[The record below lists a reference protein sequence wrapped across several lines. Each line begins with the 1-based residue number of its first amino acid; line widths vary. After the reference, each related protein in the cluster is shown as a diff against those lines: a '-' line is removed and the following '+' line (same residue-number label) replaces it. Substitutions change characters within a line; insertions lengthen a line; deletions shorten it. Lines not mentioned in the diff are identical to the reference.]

1 MGIFSRMS
9 DIVNS
14 NLNALCDSA
23 EDPEKMIR
31 LIIQEMEDTLVEV
44 RSTSARII
52 ADQKTVSRHRDRIA
66 AEVAA
71 WENKAKLAVS
81 KGRDDLAKAALQER
95 RITEETL
102 RTVEDELTMAGEQV
116 AQLNDEV
123 GQLQQKLDDA
133 KAKQKAIL
141 LRAKTVS
148 SRVQI
153 KRQVQRDELDNAF
166 AKFERFEQKVDN
178 LEGELQ
184 ALDLGRDHAG
194 GLAAEIDALGAEDWL
209 DEELMRIKDSMS
221 VPSPSAN
228 ESGEEP
234 GTQ

>member
-1 MGIFSRMS
+1 
-9 DIVNS
+9 
-14 NLNALCDSA
+14 
-23 EDPEKMIR
+23 
-31 LIIQEMEDTLVEV
+31 
-44 RSTSARII
+44 
-52 ADQKTVSRHRDRIA
+52 
-66 AEVAA
+66 
-71 WENKAKLAVS
+71 
-81 KGRDDLAKAALQER
+81 
-95 RITEETL
+95 
-102 RTVEDELTMAGEQV
+102 MAGEQV

-166 AKFERFEQKVDN
+166 AKFERFEQKVDS
-178 LEGELQ
+178 LEGELH
-184 ALDLGRDHAG
+184 ALDLGRENAG

-221 VPSPSAN
+221 ATDPTAGV
-228 ESGEEP
+228 SGKEP
-234 GTQ
+234 DTQ

>member
-52 ADQKTVSRHRDRIA
+52 ADQKTVSRHRDRTA

-71 WENKAKLAVS
+71 WEDKARLAVS

-95 RITEETL
+95 RMTEETL
-102 RTVEDELTMAGEQV
+102 RAVEEELTMAGEQV

-166 AKFERFEQKVDN
+166 AKFERFEQKVDS
-178 LEGELQ
+178 LEGELH
-184 ALDLGRDHAG
+184 ALDLGRENAG

-221 VPSPSAN
+221 ATDPTAGV
-228 ESGEEP
+228 SGKEP
-234 GTQ
+234 DTQ

>member
-52 ADQKTVSRHRDRIA
+52 ADQKTVSRHRDRTA

-71 WENKAKLAVS
+71 WEDKARLAVS

-95 RITEETL
+95 RMTEETL
-102 RTVEDELTMAGEQV
+102 RAVEDELTMAGEQV

-166 AKFERFEQKVDN
+166 AKFERFEQKVDS
-178 LEGELQ
+178 LEGELH
-184 ALDLGRDHAG
+184 ALDLGRENAG

-221 VPSPSAN
+221 AIDPTAGV
-228 ESGEEP
+228 SGKEP
-234 GTQ
+234 DTQ

>member
-52 ADQKTVSRHRDRIA
+52 ADQKTVSRHRDRTA

-71 WENKAKLAVS
+71 WEDKARLAVS

-95 RITEETL
+95 RMTEETL
-102 RTVEDELTMAGEQV
+102 KAVEDELTMAGEQV

-166 AKFERFEQKVDN
+166 AKFERFEQKVDS
-178 LEGELQ
+178 LEGELH
-184 ALDLGRDHAG
+184 ALDLGRENAG

-221 VPSPSAN
+221 ATDPTAGV
-228 ESGEEP
+228 SGKEP
-234 GTQ
+234 DTQ

>member
-52 ADQKTVSRHRDRIA
+52 ADQKTVSRHRDRTA

-71 WENKAKLAVS
+71 WEDKARLAVS

-95 RITEETL
+95 RMTEETL
-102 RTVEDELTMAGEQV
+102 RAVEDELTMAGEQV

-166 AKFERFEQKVDN
+166 AKFERFEQKVDS
-178 LEGELQ
+178 LEGELH
-184 ALDLGRDHAG
+184 ALDLGRENAG

-221 VPSPSAN
+221 ATDPTAGV
-228 ESGEEP
+228 SGKEP
-234 GTQ
+234 DTQ

>member
-44 RSTSARII
+44 RSTSAKII
-52 ADQKTVSRHRDRIA
+52 GDQKTVSRHRDRIA
-66 AEVAA
+66 AEATA
-71 WENKAKLAVS
+71 WEDKAKLAVS

-95 RITEETL
+95 RMTEEAQ
-102 RTVEDELTMAGEQV
+102 REVEEELTMAGEQV
-116 AQLNDEV
+116 AQLNEEV
-123 GQLQQKLDDA
+123 WQLQQKLDE

-153 KRQVQRDELDNAF
+153 KRQVQREELDSAF
-166 AKFERFEQKVDN
+166 AKFERFERKVDN

-184 ALDLGRDHAG
+184 ALDLGRETAG

-209 DEELMRIKDSMS
+209 DEEFMRIKDSMS
-221 VPSPSAN
+221 ATDPTAGASGK
-228 ESGEEP
+228 ESD
-234 GTQ
+234 TQ

>member
-1 MGIFSRMS
+1 MGIFSRIS

-44 RSTSARII
+44 RSASARVI
-52 ADQKTVSRHRDRIA
+52 ADQKTASRRRDRIA
-66 AEVAA
+66 AEVSN
-71 WENKAKLAVS
+71 WEDKARLAVS

-95 RITEETL
+95 RVVEDTL
-102 RTVEDELTMAGEQV
+102 RIVEGELTSSGDQIG
-116 AQLNDEV
+116 QLNEEI

-141 LRAKTVS
+141 LRAKTVQ
-148 SRVQI
+148 SRVQV
-153 KRQVQRDELDNAF
+153 KNQVQRKELDDAF
-166 AKFERFEQKVDN
+166 ARFEGFERKVDN

-184 ALDLGRDHAG
+184 AMDLGRNTTSS
-194 GLAAEIDALGAEDWL
+194 LAAEIDALGEADWL
-209 DEELMRIKDSMS
+209 EEELARIKGSM
-221 VPSPSAN
+221 
-228 ESGEEP
+228 EEVSSEP
-234 GTQ
+234 AKAVDQAEKR

>member
-1 MGIFSRMS
+1 
-9 DIVNS
+9 
-14 NLNALCDSA
+14 
-23 EDPEKMIR
+23 
-31 LIIQEMEDTLVEV
+31 V
-44 RSTSARII
+44 RSTSAKII
-52 ADQKTVSRHRDRIA
+52 GDQKMVSRHRDRIA
-66 AEVAA
+66 AEAAA
-71 WENKAKLAVS
+71 WEDKAKLAVS

-95 RITEETL
+95 RMTEEAL
-102 RTVEDELTMAGEQV
+102 RTVEEELTMAGEQV
-116 AQLNDEV
+116 AQLNEEV

-166 AKFERFEQKVDN
+166 AKFERFERKVDN

-184 ALDLGRDHAG
+184 ALDLGRENAG

-221 VPSPSAN
+221 ATDPSASVS
-228 ESGEEP
+228 EKEP
-234 GTQ
+234 DTQ

>member
-184 ALDLGRDHAG
+184 ALDLGQDHAG

-221 VPSPSAN
+221 VPSPSSN

>member
-44 RSTSARII
+44 RSTSAKII
-52 ADQKTVSRHRDRIA
+52 GDQKTVSRHRDRIA
-66 AEVAA
+66 AEAAA
-71 WENKAKLAVS
+71 WEDKAKLAVS

-95 RITEETL
+95 LMTEEAL
-102 RTVEDELTMAGEQV
+102 RTVEEELTMAGEQV
-116 AQLNDEV
+116 AQLNEEV

-166 AKFERFEQKVDN
+166 AKFERFERKVDN

-184 ALDLGRDHAG
+184 ALDLGRENAG
-194 GLAAEIDALGAEDWL
+194 GLAAEIDALGADDWL

-221 VPSPSAN
+221 ATDPTAGASGK
-228 ESGEEP
+228 ESD
-234 GTQ
+234 TQ

>member
-153 KRQVQRDELDNAF
+153 KRQVQRDELDSAF

-221 VPSPSAN
+221 ATGSSA
-228 ESGEEP
+228 SGSDKEP

>member
-52 ADQKTVSRHRDRIA
+52 ADQKTVSRHRDRTA

-71 WENKAKLAVS
+71 WEDKARLAVS

-95 RITEETL
+95 RVTEETL
-102 RTVEDELTMAGEQV
+102 RAVEDELTMAGEQV

-166 AKFERFEQKVDN
+166 AKFERFEQKVDS
-178 LEGELQ
+178 LEGELH
-184 ALDLGRDHAG
+184 ALDLGRENAG

-221 VPSPSAN
+221 ATDPTAGV
-228 ESGEEP
+228 SGKEP
-234 GTQ
+234 DTQ

>member
-52 ADQKTVSRHRDRIA
+52 ADQKTVSRHRDRTA

-71 WENKAKLAVS
+71 WEDKARLAVS

-95 RITEETL
+95 RMTEETL
-102 RTVEDELTMAGEQV
+102 RAVEDELTMAGEQV

-166 AKFERFEQKVDN
+166 AKFERFEQKVDS
-178 LEGELQ
+178 LEGELH
-184 ALDLGRDHAG
+184 ALDLGRENAG

-221 VPSPSAN
+221 ATDPAADV
-228 ESGEEP
+228 SGKERD
-234 GTQ
+234 TQ

>member
-71 WENKAKLAVS
+71 WESKAKLAVS

-221 VPSPSAN
+221 ATGSSA
-228 ESGEEP
+228 SGSDKEP

>member
-52 ADQKTVSRHRDRIA
+52 ADQKTVSRHRDRTA

-71 WENKAKLAVS
+71 WEDKARLAVS

-95 RITEETL
+95 RVTEETL
-102 RTVEDELTMAGEQV
+102 KAVEDELTMAGEQV

-148 SRVQI
+148 SRGQI

-166 AKFERFEQKVDN
+166 AKFERFEQKVDS
-178 LEGELQ
+178 LEGELH
-184 ALDLGRDHAG
+184 ALDLGRENAG

-221 VPSPSAN
+221 ATDPTAGV
-228 ESGEEP
+228 SGKEP
-234 GTQ
+234 DTQ

>member
-44 RSTSARII
+44 RSTSAKII
-52 ADQKTVSRHRDRIA
+52 GDQKTVARHRDRIA
-66 AEVAA
+66 AEAAA
-71 WENKAKLAVS
+71 WEDKARLAVS

-95 RITEETL
+95 RMTEEAL
-102 RTVEDELTMAGEQV
+102 RTVEEELTMAGEQV
-116 AQLNDEV
+116 AQLNEEV

-166 AKFERFEQKVDN
+166 AKFERFERKVDN

-184 ALDLGRDHAG
+184 ALDLGRENAG

-209 DEELMRIKDSMS
+209 DEELVRIKDSMS
-221 VPSPSAN
+221 ATDPSASVS
-228 ESGEEP
+228 EKEP
-234 GTQ
+234 DTQ